1 MRPLI
6 HLVAGARPNFMKVA
20 PLYHELLWRGETD
33 PRIVHT
39 GQHYDEAMS
48 DGFFRDLR
56 MPSPHHHLG
65 VGGGSHAE
73 QTGRIMLAYEN
84 LCFDSRPDWTIV
96 VGDVNSTLACA
107 ITAKKL
113 CIPLAHLEAGL
124 RSFDRAMPEEINRVA
139 TDAIADL
146 LWTPSPD
153 ADVNLRNE
161 GISES
166 RIKMVGNIMIDAY
179 VMLQDT
185 IDALVVYREFGV
197 KAGEYGV
204 VTLHRPANVDSL
216 ASLAVL
222 VNELEKVAKRLP
234 LIFPVHPRTRARLEA
249 AGFWPRLLASG
260 LHVCEPVGYIDFMN
274 LVSNAKLVVT
284 DSGGVQEE
292 TTYLGIPCLTVRDTT
307 ERPITLTEGTN
318 RLIAPGD
325 IATSVAG
332 AMSGAFARGKR
343 PALWDGRTAARVA
356 DSLAEV
362 VAK

>member
-1 MRPLI
+1 LI
-6 HLVAGARPNFMKVA
+6 HLIAGARPNFMKVA
-20 PLYHELLWRGETD
+20 PLYHELVRRDETD

-39 GQHYDEAMS
+39 GQHYDDAMS

-56 MPSPHHHLG
+56 LPNPHHHLG

-84 LCFDSRPDWTIV
+84 LCLESRPDWTIV

-146 LWTPSPD
+146 LWTPSSD

-161 GISES
+161 GVPAS
-166 RIKMVGNIMIDAY
+166 RIKLVGNIMIDAY

-185 IDALVVYREFGV
+185 IGALSVYREFGLN
-197 KAGEYGV
+197 AGEYGV
-204 VTLHRPANVDSL
+204 VTLHRPANVDAT

-222 VNELEKVAKRLP
+222 VGELEKLAKRLP

-249 AGFWPRLLASG
+249 GGFWPRLLASG
-260 LHVCEPVGYIDFMN
+260 LHVCEPVGYIRFMS

-292 TTYLGIPCLTVRDTT
+292 TTYLGIPCLTVRDNT
-307 ERPITLTEGTN
+307 ERPITVTEGTN
-318 RLIAPGD
+318 RLIAPSD
-325 IATSVAG
+325 IATSVAD
-332 AMSGAFARGKR
+332 AMSDVLRRGKR
-343 PALWDGRTAARVA
+343 PALWDGHTAARVA
-356 DSLAEV
+356 DSLAEAV
-362 VAK
+362 SK